1 MKSIIRLAMAA
12 SAAIA
17 CSSASAWAQGG
28 ACCKPDASCLFVEPA
43 LCEQFQGTFHEG
55 VPCFQVDCSLPTTT
69 TTVKP
74 TTTTVKVTTTTVK
87 PTTTTTTIAAPEGC
101 TPGYWKQDHHFDSW
115 VDYAPG
121 DSFESVFG
129 RDVPGDPTLL
139 AALRLGGNGL
149 NALIRHTVAALLNAS
164 NLDVN
169 PVAAF
174 DTPAEVIDAFQAA
187 FDSGDYSTTKDL
199 FETSNEAG
207 CPLD

>member
-1 MKSIIRLAMAA
+1 MKTTVRLAVAV

-17 CSSASAWAQGG
+17 CSSASAWDQGG

-43 LCEQFQGTFHEG
+43 QCELFQGTFHEG
-55 VPCFQVDCSLPTTT
+55 VPCFQVDCSLP
-69 TTVKP
+69 P

-87 PTTTTTTIAAPEGC
+87 PTTTSTTIPAPEGC
-101 TPGYWKQDHHFDSW
+101 TPGYWKQADHFDSW

-121 DSFESVFG
+121 DSFEAVFG

-139 AALRLGGNGL
+139 DALRLRGGGL
-149 NALIRHTVAALLNAS
+149 NALMRHTVAALLNAT

-169 PVAAF
+169 PVPSF
-174 DTPAEVIDAFQAA
+174 DTPAEVIEAFQAA
-187 FDSGDYSTTKDL
+187 FDSGDYSTTKNL